1 VTEPHHSGQRSEQTT
16 SLQSIPFNQPEDTTA
31 AELSGA
37 VTKEEIGMQDNMYSA
52 YGDFNPHQL
61 LKQNEEL
68 DTALKQQQ
76 CMMCHGYKNQD
87 MVSRQEYNHV
97 VYLYQKTQQENEELK
112 LKLEEKG
119 DEIKRIYTSLLHVL
133 HDSEKRSVQ
142 YSHDHEAIQSE
153 FRSYCDHMEFEIP
166 KILQFRDSSKKQI
179 FLKNCCKLYQTSF
192 DICRKEIYKMFD
204 KTLTSI
210 VQLSEEEEQGEVN
223 FDRRKKLK
231 DATTAYQYLLKQCE
245 FQLSRVDITSLV
257 TKLAKVYLNVHMQ
270 ILCML
275 ILCLCFYY
283 SL

>member
-1 VTEPHHSGQRSEQTT
+1 
-16 SLQSIPFNQPEDTTA
+16 
-31 AELSGA
+31 
-37 VTKEEIGMQDNMYSA
+37 
-52 YGDFNPHQL
+52 
-61 LKQNEEL
+61 
-68 DTALKQQQ
+68 
-76 CMMCHGYKNQD
+76 
-87 MVSRQEYNHV
+87 
-97 VYLYQKTQQENEELK
+97 
-112 LKLEEKG
+112 
-119 DEIKRIYTSLLHVL
+119 
-133 HDSEKRSVQ
+133 
-142 YSHDHEAIQSE
+142 
-153 FRSYCDHMEFEIP
+153 MEFEIP
-166 KILQFRDSSKKQI
+166 KKKLWDSSKKQN
-179 FLKNCCKLYQTSF
+179 FLKDCCKLYQTSF